1 MLGIKFKYY
10 IKNNILCIYSRLFAF
25 QPREKARQTYYSLLY
40 TNYSILRDYVNFNID
55 YCALFLIYIVFN
67 FKMVS
72 CSQRVVYSR
81 KYLIPPYQG

>member
-1 MLGIKFKYY
+1 MYFFK
-10 IKNNILCIYSRLFAF
+10 AF
-25 QPREKARQTYYSLLY
+25 CFSAPGKGHKDLYSLLY
-40 TNYSILRDYVNFNID
+40 TNYSILRYDVNFNID